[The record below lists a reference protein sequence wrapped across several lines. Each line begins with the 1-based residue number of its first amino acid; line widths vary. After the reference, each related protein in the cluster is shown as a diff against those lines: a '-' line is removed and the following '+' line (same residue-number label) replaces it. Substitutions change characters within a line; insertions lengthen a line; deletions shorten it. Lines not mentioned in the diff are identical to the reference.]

1 MVLPVVE
8 AFRINSMRKI
18 LGLNDMAARHP
29 LKTSLWFTAAKAG
42 LADAFVQTQVEKR
55 GELDPA
61 RTATFTLFGFCYQGG
76 FQYWMMNKLWE
87 RMFPGASFVPV
98 VQKIL
103 ATNLISDPVFFFP
116 TFYTLREAMARPRE
130 AVTAPASTVYAALCK
145 YRKGYM
151 LDWCNTWMVWFPGH
165 AVTYGIMPLHLRMP
179 WVASLSFG
187 YLCILSYTRGD
198 RDK

>member
-8 AFRINSMRKI
+8 AFRIKSMRKI

-76 FQYWMMNKLWE
+76 FQY
-87 RMFPGASFVPV
+87 
-98 VQKIL
+98 
-103 ATNLISDPVFFFP
+103 
-116 TFYTLREAMARPRE
+116 PRLQIMC
-130 AVTAPASTVYAALCK
+130 PST
-145 YRKGYM
+145 
-151 LDWCNTWMVWFPGH
+151 
-165 AVTYGIMPLHLRMP
+165 
-179 WVASLSFG
+179 
-187 YLCILSYTRGD
+187 CI
-198 RDK
+198 